1 MKKIAVV
8 SMFLLVLG
16 FAVGAQASTTTYT
29 SYVAWLNAIS
39 VTPVNENFE
48 DTTFEPGFSITEIG
62 GAGTIHDGVYEN
74 IVDKDVPRYQV
85 MNYAPGMSAFGGFF
99 DLVNPG
105 GAGTSIDLYI
115 NDTSTFVMNIPNT
128 ANGGFYG
135 FVSDTSFTGARLQDG
150 GGSGVQETY
159 YGIDVS
165 LAPTPAPE
173 PVSML
178 LLVPGLL
185 GLIGLRKRVIG

>member
-99 DLVNPG
+99 DLENPG
-105 GAGTSIDLYI
+105 GAGHFDRSLY
-115 NDTSTFVMNIPNT
+115 
-128 ANGGFYG
+128 
-135 FVSDTSFTGARLQDG
+135 Q
-150 GGSGVQETY
+150 
-159 YGIDVS
+159 
-165 LAPTPAPE
+165 
-173 PVSML
+173 
-178 LLVPGLL
+178 
-185 GLIGLRKRVIG
+185 